1 MPVASLV
8 CWALSVL
15 ALLAGAIRP
24 ESSRGPR
31 WPAAGCPG
39 QGHESAEL
47 SVVDFGATPNDGE
60 NDAPGLRAALEAC
73 RRRGPTTLVLPP
85 GRYDLRDEEAV
96 RLMDEVMS
104 GAHGINPET
113 AIFRPYFPY
122 VRGLDFTGIED
133 LTVEAAGA
141 QLICDG
147 WMEPLSLESCRKVA
161 IRGLTIDYLRPPHSI
176 GTISNVTG
184 THFDVAFADRYPVQA
199 GMPMPRVMLWDRD
212 ADRMLG
218 PSVYPSGNELVRD
231 QLLRIQGPCPRE
243 AQGHLA
249 LVAHSF
255 HFRPAILLHRAEDV
269 VLDRVTIHS
278 QPGMGIVGHRS
289 RNLTFT
295 GLRVVP
301 RAGSV
306 MSTNTDATHFTSCS
320 GFIHFLGCQF
330 EGHGDDATNIHN
342 YYYTLSSTD
351 LEASYDL
358 TVESPTGTHAQVL
371 DHPEPG
377 DTLELV
383 EMETLG
389 VVGTFDVA
397 SVEGFPDE
405 WRSRVRLD
413 RPIPGDPTRHYLV
426 NASRL
431 PSVRIEGC
439 QVRSHRARAFLIKT
453 RDVLIQDNTIENTTG
468 TAIHMGAEGY
478 WHEGPGSADVTIRNN
493 RFLGCGRGEGTIEG
507 ASAIAVNV
515 DAPRTDVAG
524 VHRRILIEGNQVV
537 GPDGERGIFVSG
549 ARDVT
554 IRFNQ
559 IAGVRVPIE
568 VQHSDDVAV
577 YENDSAEAPRGPP
590 R

>member
-1 MPVASLV
+1 MPVASPV
-8 CWALSVL
+8 CWALSAL
-15 ALLAGAIRP
+15 ALLAGAQP
-24 ESSRGPR
+24 
-31 WPAAGCPG
+31 
-39 QGHESAEL
+39 AEL
-47 SVVDFGATPNDGE
+47 SVADFGATPNDGE
-60 NDAPGLRAALEAC
+60 NDAPALRAALEAC

-85 GRYDLRDEEAV
+85 GRYDLRDEDAV

-104 GAHGINPET
+104 GAHGINPEA

-147 WMEPLSLESCRKVA
+147 WMEPLSLESCRNVT
-161 IRGLTIDYLRPPHSI
+161 IRGLTIDYRRPPHSI
-176 GTISNVTG
+176 GTISKVTD
-184 THFDVAFADRYPVQA
+184 THFDVEFPNRYPVQA

-212 ADRMLG
+212 TDRMLG
-218 PSVYPSGNELVRD
+218 PSVYPKGNELVRD
-231 QLLRIQGPCPRE
+231 QVLRLPGLCPRE

-342 YYYTLSSTD
+342 YYYTVSGTD
-351 LEASYDL
+351 AEASYEL

-371 DHPEPG
+371 DHPDPG

-383 EMETLG
+383 EKETLR
-389 VVGTFDVA
+389 VVGAFDVA
-397 SVEGFPDE
+397 SVENFPDE

-413 RPIPGDPTRHYLV
+413 RAIPGDPARHYLV
-426 NASRL
+426 GASRL

-453 RDVLIQDNTIENTTG
+453 RDVLIQSNTIENSTG
-468 TAIHMGAEGY
+468 TAIHVGAEGY
-478 WHEGPGSADVTIRNN
+478 WHEGPASADVTIRNN
-493 RFLGCGRGEGTIEG
+493 RFLGCGRGEGTIHG

-524 VHRRILIEGNQVV
+524 IHRRVLIEGNQVV
-537 GPDGERGIFVSG
+537 GPGSERGIYVSG
-549 ARDVT
+549 AREVT

-559 IAGVRVPIE
+559 IAGARVPIE
-568 VQHSDDVAV
+568 VKHSDGVAV
-577 YENDSAEAPRGPP
+577 YENAGAEARLGPGVRRRASPDLRRHRRG
-590 R
+590 RSAGQ